1 MGKQNRPIHPA
12 TRMNTLKDRI
22 LNPSLSAYYSV
33 VFPMPTFGG
42 LSSMYN
48 GELLTLTCTEAALP
62 GSSIATFEQ
71 QNDYM
76 GVTERHAY
84 RRMYDETIDFTFL
97 VTQNS
102 DYVQIRFF
110 DDSNSFEQ

>member
-33 VFPMPTFGG
+33 VFPMPTFVD
-42 LSSMYN
+42 YQNRIN

-62 GSSIATFEQ
+62 GS
-71 QNDYM
+71 
-76 GVTERHAY
+76 
-84 RRMYDETIDFTFL
+84 
-97 VTQNS
+97 
-102 DYVQIRFF
+102 
-110 DDSNSFEQ
+110 

>member
-42 LSSMYN
+42 LSSMYD
-48 GELLTLTCTEAALP
+48 GELLTLTCTEA
-62 GSSIATFEQ
+62 
-71 QNDYM
+71 
-76 GVTERHAY
+76 
-84 RRMYDETIDFTFL
+84 
-97 VTQNS
+97 
-102 DYVQIRFF
+102 
-110 DDSNSFEQ
+110 